1 MKVSFIASEYNP
13 FHNGHQYHIQETKN
27 AGADAVV
34 CIMSG
39 NFVQR
44 GSIAVCDK
52 YLRAEMALKCGVDL
66 VLELPVK
73 FAISTASYF
82 ADGFVKTAAAT
93 GLQGY
98 ISFGAVNSIE
108 LLQELKNIIFSD
120 RTKSFIENECKDLS
134 FTNAV
139 NKYLDSN
146 FPEKY
151 SSLLKDAN
159 SILAIEYIRARDL
172 YFKDAD
178 IIAVKRNGVLH
189 NDMNTSE
196 SFASASYLRNILY
209 NSGTISDIS
218 AFIPDAVSEILY
230 RSFNDGVF
238 PASEKQFS
246 DLIFAR
252 LLSKD
257 ITCYSKINNVSGGLE
272 NRIYEAIQ
280 MSSNLEEAV
289 YNISTKRYP
298 VSRIRQILLSAALE
312 VTKDDILNGPSY
324 IRVLGFND
332 KGRELLSL
340 MRDSAALPVISNLS
354 QVNKLNQAA
363 QKDAYIDNLAGKL
376 FNLCI
381 CSPKKGS
388 PEYQGKPVII

>member
-13 FHNGHQYHIQETKN
+13 FHNGHQYHIRETRN

-289 YNISTKRYP
+289 YNISTKRYA

-340 MRDSAALPVISNLS
+340 MRDSANLPVISNLS
-354 QVNKLNQAA
+354 QANKLNEAA